1 MRININKM
9 EQENK
14 IKSTSNNTDFG
25 KLNYM
30 NLDKII
36 VSQIICYLLFLN
48 FLLLMIVS
56 VKDKNITQYILEFY
70 KRNEAQTN

>member
-1 MRININKM
+1 M
-9 EQENK
+9 
-14 IKSTSNNTDFG
+14 S
-25 KLNYM
+25 LNYM

-36 VSQIICYLLFLN
+36 VTQIICYLQFLI

-70 KRNEAQTN
+70 KRNDAQTN